1 MQPVY
6 DAILNVFAPI
16 DLPRGRRGRRDGG
29 YRLQVDER
37 KCVERASK
45 AKIARSPERLT

>member
-6 DAILNVFAPI
+6 DAMNAFVPT
-16 DLPRGRRGRRDGG
+16 DLQRGRRGRQDTGC
-29 YRLQVDER
+29 RLQVDEI